1 MAGGKVD
8 DDIASGAKEGTTVI
22 RRVIREVGGRTTF
35 PVLTKSNS
43 LDWAMMMRVMLKVC
57 SLCVIVEKGGVD
69 PQEDMMALDA
79 LVSAVP
85 PKMVATVVDKS
96 SVKETWD
103 AIATMRISDDQ
114 VKKAVA

>member
-43 LDWAMMMRVMLKVC
+43 LDWVMMMRVMLKVC
-57 SLCVIVEKGGVD
+57 SLCVIVEKGGVN

-85 PKMVATVVDKS
+85 PKMVATVVDKR

>member
-1 MAGGKVD
+1 
-8 DDIASGAKEGTTVI
+8 
-22 RRVIREVGGRTTF
+22 
-35 PVLTKSNS
+35 
-43 LDWAMMMRVMLKVC
+43 
-57 SLCVIVEKGGVD
+57 
-69 PQEDMMALDA
+69 MMALDA
-79 LVSAVP
+79 LVSTVP